1 VAQPPG
7 FTTGRGILI
16 ERIDLAASWRNLL
29 ADPAA
34 VRSIDLQSP
43 EITLEVGTGGTSVG
57 KLIENLRS
65 RRGTSR
71 RLHVDTVRVVK
82 PRLRLAQSLLVKI
95 ERTID
100 VPGFE
105 LTDVSAGGDVTL
117 ADLLL
122 KVLARML
129 TQAGLPPEVA
139 AVLGKD
145 EAVRALQD
153 PIEGVKRLL
162 DDALR
167 PK

>member
-1 VAQPPG
+1 
-7 FTTGRGILI
+7 
-16 ERIDLAASWRNLL
+16 
-29 ADPAA
+29 
-34 VRSIDLQSP
+34 
-43 EITLEVGTGGTSVG
+43 
-57 KLIENLRS
+57 
-65 RRGTSR
+65 
-71 RLHVDTVRVVK
+71 VK